1 MNTAKSIAALMLVI
15 ASSSALAE
23 GGSDRLHGKMIQAN
37 EQAMRAYAAAAQSG
51 SIDIPQRFIAF
62 T

>member
-23 GGSDRLHGKMIQAN
+23 GGSDRLHGKMIRKRPPNSPCVSQA
-37 EQAMRAYAAAAQSG
+37 G
-51 SIDIPQRFIAF
+51 
-62 T
+62 TH

>member
-23 GGSDRLHGKMIQAN
+23 GGSDRLQIVSQ
-37 EQAMRAYAAAAQSG
+37 EVV
-51 SIDIPQRFIAF
+51 
-62 T
+62 